1 VTIRIT
7 PLDDPDRP
15 GWLATD
21 RDGTPSGYAFLRT
34 AGDLEVHVHPAERRR
49 GVGSAL
55 LGAVAALAPDATI
68 AGFSELVV
76 PGDGTGDGRHYG
88 TGVLPGHRGRGLARQ
103 MKAETIRLVR
113 ARFPELSGLV
123 TDTADSNTA
132 MRRINDG
139 LGYAP
144 THRSPMYQL
153 DMR

>member
-7 PLDDPDRP
+7 PLNDPDRP

-49 GVGSAL
+49 GVGSVL
-55 LGAVAALAPDATI
+55 L
-68 AGFSELVV
+68 
-76 PGDGTGDGRHYG
+76 
-88 TGVLPGHRGRGLARQ
+88 GRGLARQ

-144 THRSPMYQL
+144 THRSLMYQL
-153 DMR
+153 DLR